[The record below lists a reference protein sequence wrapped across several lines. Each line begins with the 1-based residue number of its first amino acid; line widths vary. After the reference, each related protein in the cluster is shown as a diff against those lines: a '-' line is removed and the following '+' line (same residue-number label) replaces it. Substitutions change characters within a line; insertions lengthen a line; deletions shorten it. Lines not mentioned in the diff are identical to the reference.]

1 MAGQRRTPGKRLRH
15 WLEAALLL
23 GLLRLARA
31 FDLDTASAIGGR
43 LGRLASGLMR
53 QPSTIA
59 NVRIAFPELGDAQV
73 TALIRDMGENLG
85 RTVAESGHLEK
96 FTGEAG
102 RQRFAF
108 HGQEHLD
115 AARAAGK
122 PLLIVSGHFGNWE
135 LVFPAMHH
143 LGIDAAGITR
153 RPNNP
158 HVADWFERN
167 RSRLG
172 FTVQIPKGSE
182 GTRQMMGVFRRG
194 GDVAMLVDQ
203 HLAQGLPAPL
213 FGQPAMTVHSPAILA
228 LEHGVTVLPLAV
240 RREAGARFSVHV
252 HPALAAPKTGNA
264 ASDVLAMTAALN
276 AFVETEVRARPA
288 HWLWMHRRWKPVSQF
303 SRRAARLLHE
313 AGVVVARSGVH

>member
-1 MAGQRRTPGKRLRH
+1 MAGQGRTFGKRLRH
-15 WLEAALLL
+15 RLEAALLF

-43 LGRLASGLMR
+43 IGRLAAGLMR
-53 QPSTIA
+53 EPSAMA
-59 NVRIAFPELGDAQV
+59 NVRIAFPELGDAKAM
-73 TALIRDMGENLG
+73 ALLRDMGENLG
-85 RTVAESGHLEK
+85 RTVAESAHLEK
-96 FTGEAG
+96 FMGEAG
-102 RQRFAF
+102 RRRFTF

-115 AARAAGK
+115 AARATGK

-135 LVFPAMHH
+135 VVFPAMHH

-172 FTVQIPKGSE
+172 FTGQIPKGSE
-182 GTRQMMGVFRRG
+182 GTRQMMAVFRRG
-194 GDVAMLVDQ
+194 GNVAMLVDQ
-203 HLAQGLPAPL
+203 HLSQGVPAPL

-228 LEHGVTVLPLAV
+228 LDHGVTVLPLAV
-240 RREAGARFSVHV
+240 RRESGAHFSVHV
-252 HPALAAPKTGNA
+252 HPALAPPRTGNT

-276 AFVETEVRARPA
+276 AFVEIEVRARPA
-288 HWLWMHRRWKPVSQF
+288 HWLWMHQRWKPVSQF
-303 SRRAARLLHE
+303 SRRAAKLLHE